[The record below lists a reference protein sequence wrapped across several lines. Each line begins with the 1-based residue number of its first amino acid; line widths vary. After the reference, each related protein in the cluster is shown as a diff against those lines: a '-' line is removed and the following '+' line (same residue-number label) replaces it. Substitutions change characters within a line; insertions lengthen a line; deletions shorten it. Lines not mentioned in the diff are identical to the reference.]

1 MSKITDL
8 IHNSKRVLAVEPE
21 TLSADGDLTGEIID
35 TQGFYAGLIVP
46 CTSKT
51 ATLTVKSFKQSD
63 NSDMSSPE
71 DIPATN
77 KVVGTGAINFVPTKR
92 YVQIVLTAKKD
103 DVAGAT
109 CILFG
114 ADVNGK
120 INE

>member
-1 MSKITDL
+1 M
-8 IHNSKRVLAVEPE
+8 
-21 TLSADGDLTGEIID
+21 TGEIID

-51 ATLTVKSFKQSD
+51 ATLTVKSLKQSD

-71 DIPATN
+71 DIPASN

-92 YVQIVLTAKKD
+92 YVQIVLTAEKD

>member
-1 MSKITDL
+1 
-8 IHNSKRVLAVEPE
+8 
-21 TLSADGDLTGEIID
+21 
-35 TQGFYAGLIVP
+35 
-46 CTSKT
+46 
-51 ATLTVKSFKQSD
+51 
-63 NSDMSSPE
+63 MSSPE

-92 YVQIVLTAKKD
+92 YVQIVLTAEKD